1 MTQKQKQKD
10 KPDLVVWDEERGYY
24 QRELTYGSNHGAP
37 AIKLEDVSGWKL
49 RGAVRVNHHFKS
61 RYEEIKAEAQK
72 LIDEYNW
79 NELVYTA
86 QFNFQPVMGETYH
99 LYMRDDESVFLS
111 LIPPNAWK
119 QKYIASFELD
129 SREKWV
135 KINFEHEL

>member
-1 MTQKQKQKD
+1 
-10 KPDLVVWDEERGYY
+10 
-24 QRELTYGSNHGAP
+24 
-37 AIKLEDVSGWKL
+37 LEDVSGWKL

-61 RYEEIKAEAQK
+61 RYDEIKAEAQK

-135 KINFEHEL
+135 KINFEHEI